1 MYCFSLLFEKKG
13 KTFARLAP
21 CIHIFER
28 MKAIRFFYACASRT
42 ERNMPSP
49 LSSAPLPC
57 AIVFMQTVLEKREAL
72 EGKTKRLEKNA
83 ALKRARCEKIKDPQT
98 RACGSFLVPVVGVEP
113 TWYRYH
119 RILSPARLP
128 IPPYRQKMRPLL
140 QPRGILYHI
149 HAKKSRD
156 FQKKAKKI
164 RNGCKNSKIPL
175 VTAKNI

>member
-1 MYCFSLLFEKKG
+1 MYCFSLFFKKW
-13 KTFARLAP
+13 KSICSP
-21 CIHIFER
+21 CIHTFER

-98 RACGSFLVPVVGVEP
+98 RACGSFFGAGSRGRTDMVSLPPDFESGASANS
-113 TWYRYH
+113 T
-119 RILSPARLP
+119 IPAENAAAFATTRHI
-128 IPPYRQKMRPLL
+128 IPHSCEKIK
-140 QPRGILYHI
+140 GFS
-149 HAKKSRD
+149 KKSE
-156 FQKKAKKI
+156 
-164 RNGCKNSKIPL
+164 KNPKW
-175 VTAKNI
+175 V

>member
-1 MYCFSLLFEKKG
+1 M
-13 KTFARLAP
+13 RLA
-21 CIHIFER
+21 HRE
-28 MKAIRFFYACASRT
+28 KYALTFKLCAFALCPGFHANGVR
-42 ERNMPSP
+42 
-49 LSSAPLPC
+49 
-57 AIVFMQTVLEKREAL
+57 EKRGVRGEN
-72 EGKTKRLEKNA
+72 E